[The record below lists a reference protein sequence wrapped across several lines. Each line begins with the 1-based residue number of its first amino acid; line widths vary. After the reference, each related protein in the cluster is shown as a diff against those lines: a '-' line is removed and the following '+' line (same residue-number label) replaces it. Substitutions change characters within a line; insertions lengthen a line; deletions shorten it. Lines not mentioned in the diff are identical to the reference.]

1 MTSDSAHHGSQ
12 LGDAAAHLGDA
23 YLGGA
28 YLDNA
33 ATTPMCPEAVEAMQ
47 PFYVAAYA
55 NPSGAHRMA
64 RDAMRAMND
73 ARDLLAELWGAEP
86 GEIVFCS
93 GATEA
98 DNLAVFGVAGAVGG
112 TGTVEVAGAANGA
125 SAAGVAGETNA
136 AVSASASGP
145 SISNRI
151 VCSAIEHPAVL
162 APVERLGGM
171 TVGVDSL
178 GVIDLDEL
186 AEVVDENTV
195 LVSVM
200 LVNNE
205 SGVIQPL
212 AAVAEV
218 LAERA
223 PQAVLHTD
231 AVQAMSWLDV
241 AELTRPAQLVSF
253 SAHKFGGPKGVGAL
267 IVRDG
272 VKLNPL
278 ILGGGQE
285 RDRRGGTHNVAGIAG
300 MAAAAEV
307 AAAKRQETVARVE
320 KLRNRLAD
328 HLKAAVP
335 DVVET
340 GVAENCFADAVM
352 AEAMSES
359 LAMGASRTAMSAQSA
374 TEGSRAAASRAEPS
388 RAAASVASTRANA
401 AGISDASTTEISDAR
416 TDRSRKIAGSCHL
429 CFGGVESEE
438 LLFLLEREGVYAS
451 AASSCAS
458 GAFEPSHV
466 LAAMGYGRDLAKGSL
481 RLSLG
486 TTTTEADID
495 RACAV
500 IPNAAAQLRRAAA

>member
-1 MTSDSAHHGSQ
+1 MTSDTAHHNR
-12 LGDAAAHLGDA
+12 HLGDA
-23 YLGGA
+23 YL
-28 YLDNA
+28 DHA

-47 PFYVAAYA
+47 PFYDAAYA

-64 RDAMRAMND
+64 RDAMRAVND

-98 DNLAVFGVAGAVGG
+98 DNLAVFGVAGAVGAVG
-112 TGTVEVAGAANGA
+112 AVEASGAANGA
-125 SAAGVAGETNA
+125 SAARVAGGVNA
-136 AVSASASGP
+136 AVP
-145 SISNRI
+145 SVSNRI

-178 GVIDLDEL
+178 GVLDLDEL
-186 AEVVDENTV
+186 AEAVDENTA

-212 AAVAEV
+212 AEVAEV
-218 LAERA
+218 LAQQA

-231 AVQAMSWLDV
+231 AVQAVSWLDV
-241 AELTRPAQLVSF
+241 AELARPAQLVSV

-307 AAAKRQETVARVE
+307 ATAKRQETVARVE

-328 HLKAAVP
+328 HLKTAVP
-335 DVVET
+335 DVIET
-340 GVAENCFADAVM
+340 GVVETNFADAV
-352 AEAMSES
+352 
-359 LAMGASRTAMSAQSA
+359 
-374 TEGSRAAASRAEPS
+374 
-388 RAAASVASTRANA
+388 VANVL
-401 AGISDASTTEISDAR
+401 

-429 CFGGVESEE
+429 CFSGVESEE

-466 LAAMGYGRDLAKGSL
+466 LAAMGYDRSLAKGSL

-486 TTTTEADID
+486 STTTEADID
-495 RACAV
+495 KACAV
-500 IPNAAAQLRRAAA
+500 IPNAVAQLRRAAA

>member
-1 MTSDSAHHGSQ
+1 MT
-12 LGDAAAHLGDA
+12 
-23 YLGGA
+23 
-28 YLDNA
+28 YLDHA

-47 PFYVAAYA
+47 PFYADAYA

-64 RDAMRAMND
+64 RDAMRAVND

-98 DNLAVFGVAGAVGG
+98 DNLAVFGVAGAV
-112 TGTVEVAGAANGA
+112 
-125 SAAGVAGETNA
+125 SAAGLSV
-136 AVSASASGP
+136 
-145 SISNRI
+145 SNRI

-162 APVERLGGM
+162 VPVERLGGM

-178 GVIDLDEL
+178 GVLDLDEL
-186 AEVVDENTV
+186 VEAVDENTA

-212 AAVAEV
+212 AEVAEV
-218 LAERA
+218 LAEYA

-231 AVQAMSWLDV
+231 AVQAVSWLDV
-241 AELTRPAQLVSF
+241 AELTRLAQLVSF
-253 SAHKFGGPKGVGAL
+253 SAHKFGGPKGVGVL

-272 VKLNPL
+272 VKLSP
-278 ILGGGQE
+278 IIHGGGQE
-285 RDRRGGTHNVAGIAG
+285 RDRRGGTHNVAGIVG

-307 AAAKRQETVARVE
+307 AAAERQETVARIE
-320 KLRNRLAD
+320 KLRNRLTD
-328 HLKAAVP
+328 HLKATVS

-340 GVAENCFADAVM
+340 GVVEPGTIDAVKADAEV
-352 AEAMSES
+352 
-359 LAMGASRTAMSAQSA
+359 
-374 TEGSRAAASRAEPS
+374 
-388 RAAASVASTRANA
+388 
-401 AGISDASTTEISDAR
+401 SDAF

-466 LAAMGYGRDLAKGSL
+466 LAAMGYDRNLAKGSL

-500 IPNAAAQLRRAAA
+500 IPNAVAQLRRAAA

>member
-1 MTSDSAHHGSQ
+1 MTSNSAHHGR
-12 LGDAAAHLGDA
+12 HLGDA
-23 YLGGA
+23 YL
-28 YLDNA
+28 DHA

-47 PFYVAAYA
+47 PFYAAAYA

-64 RDAMRAMND
+64 RDAMRAVND
-73 ARDLLAELWGAEP
+73 ARDLLAELWGAKP

-98 DNLAVFGVAGAVGG
+98 DNLAVFGVASAAGA
-112 TGTVEVAGAANGA
+112 TGTVGVASAVGVAGAVEVSSATGVA
-125 SAAGVAGETNA
+125 SAANDVGSTNA
-136 AVSASASGP
+136 ASSAAS
-145 SISNRI
+145 NHI

-186 AEVVDENTV
+186 AEAVDENTV

-212 AAVAEV
+212 AEVAEV
-218 LAERA
+218 LAQHA

-231 AVQAMSWLDV
+231 AVQAVSWLDV
-241 AELTRPAQLVSF
+241 AELARSAQLVSV

-272 VKLNPL
+272 VKLSPL

-320 KLRNRLAD
+320 KLRNKLTD

-340 GVAENCFADAVM
+340 GVVENCFASSV
-352 AEAMSES
+352 
-359 LAMGASRTAMSAQSA
+359 
-374 TEGSRAAASRAEPS
+374 RAD
-388 RAAASVASTRANA
+388 VC
-401 AGISDASTTEISDAR
+401 

-466 LAAMGYGRDLAKGSL
+466 LAAMGYRRDLAKGSL

-486 TTTTEADID
+486 STTTEADID
-495 RACAV
+495 KACAV
-500 IPNAAAQLRRAAA
+500 IPNAVAQLRRAAA

>member
-1 MTSDSAHHGSQ
+1 
-12 LGDAAAHLGDA
+12 
-23 YLGGA
+23 
-28 YLDNA
+28 
-33 ATTPMCPEAVEAMQ
+33 
-47 PFYVAAYA
+47 
-55 NPSGAHRMA
+55 
-64 RDAMRAMND
+64 
-73 ARDLLAELWGAEP
+73 
-86 GEIVFCS
+86 
-93 GATEA
+93 
-98 DNLAVFGVAGAVGG
+98 
-112 TGTVEVAGAANGA
+112 
-125 SAAGVAGETNA
+125 
-136 AVSASASGP
+136 
-145 SISNRI
+145 
-151 VCSAIEHPAVL
+151 
-162 APVERLGGM
+162 M

-186 AEVVDENTV
+186 AEIVDENTV

-212 AAVAEV
+212 AEVAEV
-218 LAERA
+218 LAQHA

-231 AVQAMSWLDV
+231 AVQAVSWLDV

-272 VKLNPL
+272 VKLSPL

-335 DVVET
+335 EVVET
-340 GVAENCFADAVM
+340 GVVENCFANAVM
-352 AEAMSES
+352 AEAMSENP
-359 LAMGASRTAMSAQSA
+359 AMGASRTAVSAQST
-374 TEGSRAAASRAEPS
+374 TEISRAAVS
-388 RAAASVASTRANA
+388 RAAVSIDSPRASD
-401 AGISDASTTEISDAR
+401 AGIPDASTTAISDAR

-438 LLFLLEREGVYAS
+438 MLFLLEREGVYAS

-466 LAAMGYGRDLAKGSL
+466 LAAMGYSRDLAKGSL

-500 IPNAAAQLRRAAA
+500 IPNAVAQLRRAAA

>member
-1 MTSDSAHHGSQ
+1 MTSNSAHHGR
-12 LGDAAAHLGDA
+12 HLGDA
-23 YLGGA
+23 YL
-28 YLDNA
+28 DHA

-47 PFYVAAYA
+47 PFYAAAYA

-64 RDAMRAMND
+64 RDAMRAVND
-73 ARDLLAELWGAEP
+73 ARDLLAELWGAKP

-98 DNLAVFGVAGAVGG
+98 DNLAVFGVAGAVGMAG
-112 TGTVEVAGAANGA
+112 AVGVASAVGVAGAADSA
-125 SAAGVAGETNA
+125 SAANAVDSANA
-136 AVSASASGP
+136 ASSAV
-145 SISNRI
+145 SNRI

-186 AEVVDENTV
+186 AEAVDKNTV

-212 AAVAEV
+212 AEVAEV
-218 LAERA
+218 LAQHA

-231 AVQAMSWLDV
+231 AVQAVSWLDV
-241 AELTRPAQLVSF
+241 AELVRPAQLVSV

-272 VKLNPL
+272 VKLSPL

-300 MAAAAEV
+300 TAAAAEV

-340 GVAENCFADAVM
+340 GVVETGHIDVAKADVVSENQTKA
-352 AEAMSES
+352 
-359 LAMGASRTAMSAQSA
+359 SAQRA
-374 TEGSRAAASRAEPS
+374 TEGSRAEATRPEAS
-388 RAAASVASTRANA
+388 RAAASFDSTRASA
-401 AGISDASTTEISDAR
+401 AGISDASITEISGTL

-466 LAAMGYGRDLAKGSL
+466 LAAMGYRRDLAKGSL

-486 TTTTEADID
+486 STTTEADID
-495 RACAV
+495 KACAV
-500 IPNAAAQLRRAAA
+500 IPNAVAQLRRAAA

>member
-1 MTSDSAHHGSQ
+1 MTSNSAHHGR
-12 LGDAAAHLGDA
+12 HLGDA
-23 YLGGA
+23 YL
-28 YLDNA
+28 DHA

-47 PFYVAAYA
+47 PFYAAAYA

-64 RDAMRAMND
+64 RDAMRAVND
-73 ARDLLAELWGAEP
+73 ARDLLAELWGAKP

-98 DNLAVFGVAGAVGG
+98 DNLAVFGVAGAVGMAG
-112 TGTVEVAGAANGA
+112 AVGVASAVGVAGAADSA
-125 SAAGVAGETNA
+125 SAANAVDGANA
-136 AVSASASGP
+136 ASSAV
-145 SISNRI
+145 SNRI

-162 APVERLGGM
+162 APVERLGGV

-178 GVIDLDEL
+178 GVIDLDKL
-186 AEVVDENTV
+186 AETVDENTV

-212 AAVAEV
+212 AEVAEV
-218 LAERA
+218 LAQHA

-231 AVQAMSWLDV
+231 AVQAVSWLDV
-241 AELTRPAQLVSF
+241 AELARSAQLVSV

-272 VKLNPL
+272 VKLSPL

-307 AAAKRQETVARVE
+307 ATAKRQETVARVE
-320 KLRNRLAD
+320 KLRNKLTD

-335 DVVET
+335 DVVEI
-340 GVAENCFADAVM
+340 GVV
-352 AEAMSES
+352 
-359 LAMGASRTAMSAQSA
+359 
-374 TEGSRAAASRAEPS
+374 EPGHID
-388 RAAASVASTRANA
+388 VAK
-401 AGISDASTTEISDAR
+401 AGTL

-466 LAAMGYGRDLAKGSL
+466 LAAMGYRRDLAKGSL

-486 TTTTEADID
+486 STTTEADID
-495 RACAV
+495 KACAV
-500 IPNAAAQLRRAAA
+500 IPNAVAQLRRAAA

>member
-1 MTSDSAHHGSQ
+1 MTSDSAHHGR
-12 LGDAAAHLGDA
+12 HLSDA
-23 YLGGA
+23 YL
-28 YLDNA
+28 DHA

-47 PFYVAAYA
+47 PFYDAAYA

-64 RDAMRAMND
+64 RDAMRAVND

-98 DNLAVFGVAGAVGG
+98 DNLAVFGVAGA
-112 TGTVEVAGAANGA
+112 
-125 SAAGVAGETNA
+125 
-136 AVSASASGP
+136 
-145 SISNRI
+145 SNRI

-186 AEVVDENTV
+186 AEAVDENTA

-212 AAVAEV
+212 AEVAEV
-218 LAERA
+218 LAQHA

-231 AVQAMSWLDV
+231 AVQAVSWLDV
-241 AELTRPAQLVSF
+241 AELARPAQLVSV

-307 AAAKRQETVARVE
+307 ATAKRQETVARVE
-320 KLRNRLAD
+320 RLRNRLAD
-328 HLKAAVP
+328 HLKAVVP
-335 DVVET
+335 DVIET
-340 GVAENCFADAVM
+340 GVVEPNFADAVV
-352 AEAMSES
+352 ADVVSENQTKMS
-359 LAMGASRTAMSAQSA
+359 TQSA
-374 TEGSRAAASRAEPS
+374 TEGDRAAPS
-388 RAAASVASTRANA
+388 RAASSFASKRADV
-401 AGISDASTTEISDAR
+401 AGISEANTTEISTAL

-466 LAAMGYGRDLAKGSL
+466 LAAMGYDRSLAKGSL

-486 TTTTEADID
+486 STTTEADID
-495 RACAV
+495 KACAV
-500 IPNAAAQLRRAAA
+500 IPNAVAQLRRAAA

>member
-1 MTSDSAHHGSQ
+1 MTSNSAHHGR
-12 LGDAAAHLGDA
+12 HLGDA
-23 YLGGA
+23 YL
-28 YLDNA
+28 DHA

-47 PFYVAAYA
+47 PFYAAAYA

-64 RDAMRAMND
+64 RDAMRAVND
-73 ARDLLAELWGAEP
+73 ARDLLAELWGAKP

-98 DNLAVFGVAGAVGG
+98 DNLAVFGVAGAVG
-112 TGTVEVAGAANGA
+112 VASAAEMSVVANSASAIGVTGAANDAGSA
-125 SAAGVAGETNA
+125 SVAGSAA
-136 AVSASASGP
+136 
-145 SISNRI
+145 SNRI

-162 APVERLGGM
+162 APVERLGGV

-186 AEVVDENTV
+186 AEAVDENTV

-212 AAVAEV
+212 AEVAEV
-218 LAERA
+218 LAQHA

-231 AVQAMSWLDV
+231 AVQAVSWLDV
-241 AELTRPAQLVSF
+241 AELVRPAQLVSV

-272 VKLNPL
+272 VKLSPL

-307 AAAKRQETVARVE
+307 TAARRQETVARVE
-320 KLRNRLAD
+320 KLRNKLAD

-340 GVAENCFADAVM
+340 GVVESGFADAVV
-352 AEAMSES
+352 ADIVSENQTK
-359 LAMGASRTAMSAQSA
+359 ASAQRA
-374 TEGSRAAASRAEPS
+374 TEGSRAEATRPDPS
-388 RAAASVASTRANA
+388 RAAASFDSTRASA
-401 AGISDASTTEISDAR
+401 AGISDASITEISSTL
-416 TDRSRKIAGSCHL
+416 TDRSRKVAGSCHL

-466 LAAMGYGRDLAKGSL
+466 LAAMGYRRDLAKGSL

-486 TTTTEADID
+486 STTTEADID
-495 RACAV
+495 KACAV
-500 IPNAAAQLRRAAA
+500 IPNAVAQLRRAAA

>member
-1 MTSDSAHHGSQ
+1 MTSNSAHHGR
-12 LGDAAAHLGDA
+12 HLGDA
-23 YLGGA
+23 YL
-28 YLDNA
+28 DHA

-47 PFYVAAYA
+47 PFYAAAYA

-64 RDAMRAMND
+64 RDAMRAVND
-73 ARDLLAELWGAEP
+73 ARDLLAELWGAKP

-98 DNLAVFGVAGAVGG
+98 DNLAVFGVAGAANAVGS
-112 TGTVEVAGAANGA
+112 A
-125 SAAGVAGETNA
+125 SAADLSV
-136 AVSASASGP
+136 
-145 SISNRI
+145 SNRI

-171 TVGVDSL
+171 TVGVGSL

-186 AEVVDENTV
+186 AEAVDENTV

-212 AAVAEV
+212 AEVAEV
-218 LAERA
+218 LAQHA

-231 AVQAMSWLDV
+231 AVQAVSWLDV
-241 AELTRPAQLVSF
+241 AELVRPAQLVSV

-272 VKLNPL
+272 VKLSPL

-307 AAAKRQETVARVE
+307 ATAKRQETVARVE
-320 KLRNRLAD
+320 KLRNKLAD
-328 HLKAAVP
+328 HLKATVP

-340 GVAENCFADAVM
+340 GVVETGHIDVAKADAC
-352 AEAMSES
+352 
-359 LAMGASRTAMSAQSA
+359 
-374 TEGSRAAASRAEPS
+374 
-388 RAAASVASTRANA
+388 
-401 AGISDASTTEISDAR
+401 

-466 LAAMGYGRDLAKGSL
+466 LAAMGYRRDLAKGSL

-486 TTTTEADID
+486 STTTEADID
-495 RACAV
+495 KACAV
-500 IPNAAAQLRRAAA
+500 IPNAVAQLRRAAA

>member
-1 MTSDSAHHGSQ
+1 MTSNSAHHGR
-12 LGDAAAHLGDA
+12 HLGDA
-23 YLGGA
+23 YL
-28 YLDNA
+28 DHA

-47 PFYVAAYA
+47 PFYAAAYA

-64 RDAMRAMND
+64 RDAMRAVND
-73 ARDLLAELWGAEP
+73 ARDLLAELWGAKP

-98 DNLAVFGVAGAVGG
+98 DNLAVFGVAGAANAVGS
-112 TGTVEVAGAANGA
+112 A
-125 SAAGVAGETNA
+125 SAADLSV
-136 AVSASASGP
+136 
-145 SISNRI
+145 SNRI

-162 APVERLGGM
+162 APVERLGGV

-186 AEVVDENTV
+186 AEAVDENTV

-212 AAVAEV
+212 AEVAEV
-218 LAERA
+218 LAQHA

-231 AVQAMSWLDV
+231 AVQAVSWLDV
-241 AELTRPAQLVSF
+241 AELARPAQLVSV

-267 IVRDG
+267 IVRDE
-272 VKLNPL
+272 VKLSPL

-320 KLRNRLAD
+320 KLRNKLAD

-340 GVAENCFADAVM
+340 GVV
-352 AEAMSES
+352 
-359 LAMGASRTAMSAQSA
+359 
-374 TEGSRAAASRAEPS
+374 EPS
-388 RAAASVASTRANA
+388 FASSVRADVC
-401 AGISDASTTEISDAR
+401 

-438 LLFLLEREGVYAS
+438 LLFLLEREEVYAS

-466 LAAMGYGRDLAKGSL
+466 LAAMGYRRDLAKGSL

-486 TTTTEADID
+486 STTTEADID
-495 RACAV
+495 KACAV
-500 IPNAAAQLRRAAA
+500 IPNAVAQLRRAAA

>member
-1 MTSDSAHHGSQ
+1 MTSDTAHHNR
-12 LGDAAAHLGDA
+12 HLGDA
-23 YLGGA
+23 YL
-28 YLDNA
+28 DHA

-47 PFYVAAYA
+47 PFYDAAYA

-64 RDAMRAMND
+64 RDAMRAVND
-73 ARDLLAELWGAEP
+73 ARDLLAELWGAKS

-98 DNLAVFGVAGAVGG
+98 DNLAVFGVANA
-112 TGTVEVAGAANGA
+112 TG
-125 SAAGVAGETNA
+125 SAA
-136 AVSASASGP
+136 P
-145 SISNRI
+145 NRI

-186 AEVVDENTV
+186 AEAVDENTA

-212 AAVAEV
+212 AEVAEV
-218 LAERA
+218 LAQQA

-231 AVQAMSWLDV
+231 AVQAVSWLDV
-241 AELTRPAQLVSF
+241 AELAGPAQLVSV

-307 AAAKRQETVARVE
+307 ATAKRQETVARVE

-340 GVAENCFADAVM
+340 GVVELNFADAV
-352 AEAMSES
+352 
-359 LAMGASRTAMSAQSA
+359 
-374 TEGSRAAASRAEPS
+374 
-388 RAAASVASTRANA
+388 VA
-401 AGISDASTTEISDAR
+401 DVL

-429 CFGGVESEE
+429 CFDGVESEE

-466 LAAMGYGRDLAKGSL
+466 LAAMGYDRSLAKGSL

-486 TTTTEADID
+486 STTTEADID
-495 RACAV
+495 KACAV
-500 IPNAAAQLRRAAA
+500 IPNAVAQLRRAAA

>member
-1 MTSDSAHHGSQ
+1 
-12 LGDAAAHLGDA
+12 
-23 YLGGA
+23 
-28 YLDNA
+28 
-33 ATTPMCPEAVEAMQ
+33 MCPEAVEAMQ
-47 PFYVAAYA
+47 PFYADAYA

-64 RDAMRAMND
+64 RDAMRAVND
-73 ARDLLAELWGAEP
+73 ARDLLAELWGTEP

-98 DNLAVFGVAGAVGG
+98 DNLAVFGVAGAV
-112 TGTVEVAGAANGA
+112 
-125 SAAGVAGETNA
+125 SAAGMSV
-136 AVSASASGP
+136 
-145 SISNRI
+145 SNRI

-162 APVERLGGM
+162 APVERLGGR

-178 GVIDLDEL
+178 GVLDLDEL
-186 AEVVDENTV
+186 AEAVDENTA

-212 AAVAEV
+212 AEVAEV
-218 LAERA
+218 LAEHA

-231 AVQAMSWLDV
+231 AVQAVSWLDV
-241 AELTRPAQLVSF
+241 AELTRLAKLVSF

-272 VKLNPL
+272 VKLSPL
-278 ILGGGQE
+278 IHGGGQE
-285 RDRRGGTHNVAGIAG
+285 RDRRGGTHNVAGIVG
-300 MAAAAEV
+300 MAAAAEAT
-307 AAAKRQETVARVE
+307 AAERQETVARVE

-340 GVAENCFADAVM
+340 GVVEPGTIDAVKADA
-352 AEAMSES
+352 
-359 LAMGASRTAMSAQSA
+359 
-374 TEGSRAAASRAEPS
+374 
-388 RAAASVASTRANA
+388 
-401 AGISDASTTEISDAR
+401 EISDAF

-466 LAAMGYGRDLAKGSL
+466 LAAMGYDRSLAKGSL

-500 IPNAAAQLRRAAA
+500 IPNAVAQLRRAAA

>member
-1 MTSDSAHHGSQ
+1 MT
-12 LGDAAAHLGDA
+12 
-23 YLGGA
+23 

-47 PFYVAAYA
+47 PFYADAYA

-64 RDAMRAMND
+64 RDAMRAVND

-98 DNLAVFGVAGAVGG
+98 DNLAVFGVAGAV
-112 TGTVEVAGAANGA
+112 
-125 SAAGVAGETNA
+125 SAAG
-136 AVSASASGP
+136 SASTAGLSA
-145 SISNRI
+145 SNRI

-162 APVERLGGM
+162 VPVERLGGM

-178 GVIDLDEL
+178 GVLDLDEL
-186 AEVVDENTV
+186 AEAVDENTA

-212 AAVAEV
+212 AEVAEV
-218 LAERA
+218 LTEHA

-231 AVQAMSWLDV
+231 AVQAVSWLDV
-241 AELTRPAQLVSF
+241 AELTRLAQLVSF
-253 SAHKFGGPKGVGAL
+253 SAHKFGGPKGVGVL

-272 VKLNPL
+272 VKLSPL
-278 ILGGGQE
+278 IHGGGQE
-285 RDRRGGTHNVAGIAG
+285 RDRRGGTHNVAGIVG
-300 MAAAAEV
+300 MAAAAEAT
-307 AAAKRQETVARVE
+307 AAERQETVARIE

-328 HLKAAVP
+328 HLKTAVP

-340 GVAENCFADAVM
+340 GVVEPGSADAAKADAVK
-352 AEAMSES
+352 A
-359 LAMGASRTAMSAQSA
+359 
-374 TEGSRAAASRAEPS
+374 
-388 RAAASVASTRANA
+388 
-401 AGISDASTTEISDAR
+401 DAEISDAF

-466 LAAMGYGRDLAKGSL
+466 LAAMGYDRSLAKGSL

-500 IPNAAAQLRRAAA
+500 IPNAVAQLRRAAA

>member
-1 MTSDSAHHGSQ
+1 MTSNSARQGR
-12 LGDAAAHLGDA
+12 HLGDA
-23 YLGGA
+23 YL
-28 YLDNA
+28 DHA

-47 PFYVAAYA
+47 PFYDAAYA

-64 RDAMRAMND
+64 RDAMRAVND
-73 ARDLLAELWGAEP
+73 ARDLLAELWGAKP

-98 DNLAVFGVAGAVGG
+98 DNLAVFGVAGA
-112 TGTVEVAGAANGA
+112 TNAASSA
-125 SAAGVAGETNA
+125 SAASSA
-136 AVSASASGP
+136 A
-145 SISNRI
+145 SNHI

-186 AEVVDENTV
+186 AEVVDENTA

-212 AAVAEV
+212 AEVAEV
-218 LAERA
+218 LAQHA

-231 AVQAMSWLDV
+231 AVQAVSWLDV
-241 AELTRPAQLVSF
+241 AELARPAQLVSV

-272 VKLNPL
+272 VKLSPL

-307 AAAKRQETVARVE
+307 TTAKRQETVARVE

-328 HLKAAVP
+328 HLKAAIP

-340 GVAENCFADAVM
+340 GVVEPSFADA
-352 AEAMSES
+352 AK
-359 LAMGASRTAMSAQSA
+359 TAAF
-374 TEGSRAAASRAEPS
+374 
-388 RAAASVASTRANA
+388 
-401 AGISDASTTEISDAR
+401 

-466 LAAMGYGRDLAKGSL
+466 LAAMGYDRNLAKGSL

-486 TTTTEADID
+486 STTTEADID

-500 IPNAAAQLRRAAA
+500 IPNAVAQLRRAAA

>member
-1 MTSDSAHHGSQ
+1 MTSHSAHHGSQ
-12 LGDAAAHLGDA
+12 LGDV
-23 YLGGA
+23 
-28 YLDNA
+28 YLDHA

-47 PFYVAAYA
+47 PFYAAVYA

-64 RDAMRAMND
+64 RDAMRAVND
-73 ARDLLAELWGAEP
+73 ARDLLAELWGAGP

-112 TGTVEVAGAANGA
+112 AGTVEVSGTANSA

-136 AVSASASGP
+136 AGSANAAGLAAS
-145 SISNRI
+145 NHI

-162 APVERLGGM
+162 APVERLGGR

-186 AEVVDENTV
+186 ADVVDESTA

-212 AAVAEV
+212 AEIAEV
-218 LAERA
+218 LAQHA
-223 PQAVLHTD
+223 PQAALHTD

-241 AELTRPAQLVSF
+241 AELARPAQLVSF

-307 AAAKRQETVARVE
+307 AAANRQETVARVK

-340 GVAENCFADAVM
+340 GVVEPGHIDAAKADA
-352 AEAMSES
+352 
-359 LAMGASRTAMSAQSA
+359 
-374 TEGSRAAASRAEPS
+374 RA
-388 RAAASVASTRANA
+388 
-401 AGISDASTTEISDAR
+401 
-416 TDRSRKIAGSCHL
+416 DRSRKIAGSCHL

-438 LLFLLEREGVYAS
+438 LLFLLEREGVFAS

-458 GAFEPSHV
+458 GAFETSHV
-466 LAAMGYGRDLAKGSL
+466 LAAMGYSRDLAKGSL

-500 IPNAAAQLRRAAA
+500 IPNAVAQLRRAAA

>member
-1 MTSDSAHHGSQ
+1 MTSDTDHRSGY
-12 LGDAAAHLGDA
+12 LGDA
-23 YLGGA
+23 YL
-28 YLDNA
+28 DHA

-47 PFYVAAYA
+47 PFYAASYA

-64 RDAMRAMND
+64 RDAMRAVND
-73 ARDLLAELWGAEP
+73 ARDLLAELWCAKP

-98 DNLAVFGVAGAVGG
+98 DNLAVFGVAGA
-112 TGTVEVAGAANGA
+112 
-125 SAAGVAGETNA
+125 
-136 AVSASASGP
+136 
-145 SISNRI
+145 SNRI

-186 AEVVDENTV
+186 AEAVDENTA

-212 AAVAEV
+212 AEVAEV
-218 LAERA
+218 LAQQA

-231 AVQAMSWLDV
+231 AVQAVSWLDV
-241 AELTRPAQLVSF
+241 AELARPAQLVSV

-307 AAAKRQETVARVE
+307 ATAKRQETVARVE

-340 GVAENCFADAVM
+340 GVVEPSFADAV
-352 AEAMSES
+352 
-359 LAMGASRTAMSAQSA
+359 
-374 TEGSRAAASRAEPS
+374 
-388 RAAASVASTRANA
+388 VA
-401 AGISDASTTEISDAR
+401 DAL

-466 LAAMGYGRDLAKGSL
+466 LAAMGYHRDLAKGSL

-486 TTTTEADID
+486 STTTEADID
-495 RACAV
+495 KACAV
-500 IPNAAAQLRRAAA
+500 IPNAVAQLRRAAA

>member
-1 MTSDSAHHGSQ
+1 MTSDSAHHGR
-12 LGDAAAHLGDA
+12 HLSDA
-23 YLGGA
+23 YL
-28 YLDNA
+28 DHA

-47 PFYVAAYA
+47 PFYDAAYA

-64 RDAMRAMND
+64 RDAMRAVND

-98 DNLAVFGVAGAVGG
+98 DNLAVFGVANA
-112 TGTVEVAGAANGA
+112 TG
-125 SAAGVAGETNA
+125 SAA
-136 AVSASASGP
+136 P
-145 SISNRI
+145 NRI

-186 AEVVDENTV
+186 AEAVDENTV

-212 AAVAEV
+212 AEVAEV
-218 LAERA
+218 LAQHA
-223 PQAVLHTD
+223 PQAMLHTD
-231 AVQAMSWLDV
+231 AVQAVSWLDV
-241 AELTRPAQLVSF
+241 AELARPAQLVSV

-300 MAAAAEV
+300 MAAAAE
-307 AAAKRQETVARVE
+307 ATDAKRQETVARVE

-328 HLKAAVP
+328 YLKAAVP

-340 GVAENCFADAVM
+340 GVVEPSFTGAVVADAC
-352 AEAMSES
+352 
-359 LAMGASRTAMSAQSA
+359 
-374 TEGSRAAASRAEPS
+374 
-388 RAAASVASTRANA
+388 
-401 AGISDASTTEISDAR
+401 

-466 LAAMGYGRDLAKGSL
+466 LAAMGYDRSLAKGSL

-486 TTTTEADID
+486 STTTEADID

-500 IPNAAAQLRRAAA
+500 IPNAVAQLRRAAA

>member
-1 MTSDSAHHGSQ
+1 MTSNSARQGR
-12 LGDAAAHLGDA
+12 HLGDA
-23 YLGGA
+23 YL
-28 YLDNA
+28 DHA
-33 ATTPMCPEAVEAMQ
+33 ATTPMCPEAVEAMR
-47 PFYVAAYA
+47 PFYDAAYA

-64 RDAMRAMND
+64 RDAMRAVND
-73 ARDLLAELWGAEP
+73 ARDLLAELWGAKP

-98 DNLAVFGVAGAVGG
+98 DNLAVFGVAKATNAVGS
-112 TGTVEVAGAANGA
+112 A
-125 SAAGVAGETNA
+125 SAASSA
-136 AVSASASGP
+136 A
-145 SISNRI
+145 SNHI

-162 APVERLGGM
+162 APVERLRGM

-186 AEVVDENTV
+186 AEAVDENTV
-195 LVSVM
+195 LVSIM

-212 AAVAEV
+212 AEVAEV
-218 LAERA
+218 LAQHA

-231 AVQAMSWLDV
+231 AVQAVSWLDV
-241 AELTRPAQLVSF
+241 AELVRPAQLVSV

-272 VKLNPL
+272 VKLSPL

-307 AAAKRQETVARVE
+307 ATAKRQETVARVE
-320 KLRNRLAD
+320 KLRNKLAD
-328 HLKAAVP
+328 HLKAAMP

-340 GVAENCFADAVM
+340 GVVETSFADA
-352 AEAMSES
+352 AK
-359 LAMGASRTAMSAQSA
+359 TAAF
-374 TEGSRAAASRAEPS
+374 
-388 RAAASVASTRANA
+388 
-401 AGISDASTTEISDAR
+401 

-466 LAAMGYGRDLAKGSL
+466 LAAMGYDRNLAKGSL

-486 TTTTEADID
+486 STTTEADID

-500 IPNAAAQLRRAAA
+500 IPNAVAQLRRAAA